1 MKVTIQSIKRPVG
14 TIMLMIVLMV
24 VGAAGFFR
32 LPTNM
37 LPDITYPMVKVYV
50 YWPGATPEQME
61 NEVATVI
68 ERKMA
73 TVDNLDYIEST
84 SEEGVYTL
92 LVNFDFS
99 VDRDVAY
106 QDVLA
111 KMGLIK
117 KELPLGI
124 LEPVVFKADPSQLPV
139 VEILVS
145 SENMS
150 LTQLRTWVENEFQ
163 EEFASVKGS
172 AGTAL
177 SGGMMREIRV
187 HIDPLKMQ
195 GYNITLTEIT
205 NRLKNENVDMVG
217 GRLVT
222 ETQDYIIRTYGEFT
236 SLKAI
241 ENLIIRK
248 QNSDGQILVK
258 DVARVE
264 DYHGLQRIRTKYNG
278 KEGVRIS
285 IFKQADANA
294 VIVSDLIAERLKNL
308 QNELPPSTKIEMIYD
323 QAEYVRLATN
333 GVRDVMLMAA
343 LLVTLVT
350 AFFLS
355 GWRRVLALVL
365 SLPVTLLATFFLM
378 ELLGFSINIFTLGGL
393 VVAMTVVLDNSVV
406 MLENITR
413 IQETEPKTPNQITKG
428 ALQISGAIVTST
440 LTFLSLFVPFLL
452 VPGMA
457 SLLFREL
464 VITIA
469 IIIFFSM
476 AVSLTVTP
484 MFMALFYPEGK
495 PVNKKQSFIARIS
508 DGFISGLIYVYK
520 PLLNGALKL
529 RWLVLL
535 GFLLLLMPGYIFLQK
550 TGSEFLPKADDGL
563 ITVKVTMPTGSAM
576 GETDKVLSQVE
587 KIIAEQKY
595 IHGYATLAG
604 GKVWGLV
611 TTEKSFEGELNIQL
625 VPAAERTMDTD
636 EFVEILRPAV
646 MKAVKA
652 PGANIKVFHT
662 KMKGIKQTGQFDI
675 ELEILASRSE
685 SMQNIFKQAS
695 LLRNELKDLDFLSGL
710 DISLRLTKPEY
721 QIKVDRKKAFDL
733 GLSYE
738 DIGNTV
744 KTFVG
749 GTVATRY
756 KDGAYYYPIRMVMD
770 EREFNSELDIE
781 NIYVLASSGAKIP
794 LSAVAE
800 VVKATG
806 PIQIDRKDQDRV
818 IKVTANVAGVS
829 VGDATATLNKKLE
842 NYQFP
847 AGYDLNYGGQ
857 SQMLSENLQ
866 QMTIILL
873 FALFLG
879 YAVMVIY
886 FEDFI
891 KPLII
896 IIRIPLSLAGISF
909 ALYITDTPLSVTALI
924 GIIMLTGMEINN
936 GVLLISFIDELREE
950 GMDTVKAIKQAAFV
964 RYRPILI
971 TDINSLFGLI
981 PLAFAFG
988 DGTEMLR
995 PMAIVV
1001 IGGLLFG
1008 LLLVFIFIPI
1018 MYQILYGNSDTKLTH
1033 KNALSN
1039 DFDESKNLI
1048 TM

>member
-1 MKVTIQSIKRPVG
+1 MKLTIESIKRPAG
-14 TIMLMIVLMV
+14 TIMMMIVIMA
-24 VGAAGFFR
+24 VGIAGFLR

-50 YWPGATPEQME
+50 YWNGATPEQIE

-73 TVDNLDYIEST
+73 TVDNLDYLEST

-111 KMGLIK
+111 KMGLVK
-117 KELPLGI
+117 KELPQDI

-139 VEILVS
+139 VELLVS
-145 SENMS
+145 SDNMS

-187 HIDPLKMQ
+187 HIDPIKLQ
-195 GYNITLTEIT
+195 GYQISIDEISS
-205 NRLKNENVDMVG
+205 RLKNENIDLVG
-217 GRLVT
+217 GRVT
-222 ETQDYIIRTYGEFT
+222 TENHDYVIRTYGEFASMT
-236 SLKAI
+236 EI
-241 ENLIIRK
+241 ENLVIRK
-248 QNSDGQILVK
+248 QGNDAQVLLK
-258 DVARVE
+258 DVAQVE
-264 DYHGLQRIRTKYNG
+264 DHHKLQRIRTKYNG

-294 VIVSDLIAERLKNL
+294 VTVSDDIALRMTELKE
-308 QNELPPSTKIEMIYD
+308 ELPPSTRIEMIYD

-333 GVRDVMLMAA
+333 GVRDAMLLAA

-355 GWRRVLALVL
+355 GWRRVFSLIL
-365 SLPVTLLATFFLM
+365 SLPVTLLGTFFIM

-413 IQETEPKTPNQITKG
+413 IQQTEPGTKNAVEKG
-428 ALQISGAIVTST
+428 AVQISGAIITAT

-469 IIIFFSM
+469 VIIFLSM
-476 AVSLTVTP
+476 IVSLTVTP
-484 MFMALFYPEGK
+484 MLMAQLYPDSK
-495 PVNKKQSFIARIS
+495 PIKRKHSFIVSIS
-508 DGFISGLIYVYK
+508 DLFINGLIYLYK
-520 PLLNGALKL
+520 PILRWSLKL

-535 GFLLLLMPGYIFLQK
+535 FFLLLLIPGYYFLQK
-550 TGSEFLPKADDGL
+550 TGSEFLPAADDGL
-563 ITVKVTMPTGSAM
+563 ITVKVIMPTGTAM
-576 GETDKVLSQVE
+576 EETDKVLQQVE
-587 KIIAEQKY
+587 TVISQQDF
-595 IHGYATLAG
+595 IHGFATLAG

-611 TTEKSFEGELNIQL
+611 TTENSFEGELNIQL
-625 VPAAERTMDTD
+625 VPAAERPMDTD
-636 EFVEILRPAV
+636 EYVEKIRPVV
-646 MKAVKA
+646 MKAVKV
-652 PGANIKVFHT
+652 PGATIKVFHT
-662 KMKGIKQTGQFDI
+662 KMKGIRQTGQFDI
-675 ELEILASRSE
+675 ELEILASRNE
-685 SMQNIFKQAS
+685 SIQDIYRQAS
-695 LLRNELKDLDFLSGL
+695 LIRNELKDIDYLTGL

-721 QIKVDRKKAFDL
+721 QIRVDRAKAFDL
-733 GLSYE
+733 NISYE
-738 DIGNTV
+738 EIANTV
-744 KTFVG
+744 KTMVG
-749 GTVATRY
+749 GTVPTRY
-756 KDGAYYYPIRMVMD
+756 KDGAYYYPIRVIMD
-770 EREFNSELDIE
+770 EREIVSASDLE
-781 NIYVLASSGAKIP
+781 NIYISNNQGVKIP
-794 LSAVAE
+794 LKTIANVL
-800 VVKATG
+800 KATG
-806 PIQIDRKDQDRV
+806 PVQIDRKNQDRV
-818 IKVTANVAGVS
+818 IKVTANVSGKS
-829 VGDATATLNKKLE
+829 VGEATNDLKQILNQYNL
-842 NYQFP
+842 P
-847 AGYDLNYGGQ
+847 AGYKMNYGGQ
-857 SQMLSENLQ
+857 SQMLSENMS
-866 QMTIILL
+866 QMIYILL

-879 YAVMVIY
+879 YAVMVLY
-886 FEDFI
+886 FESFL

-896 IIRIPLSLAGISF
+896 LIRIPLSLAGISF
-909 ALYITDTPLSVTALI
+909 ALYITGTSISITTLI

-936 GVLLISFIDELREE
+936 GVLLLTFIDELREQ
-950 GMDTVKAIKQAAFV
+950 GIGIVDAIKQAAMV
-964 RYRPILI
+964 RLRPILI

-988 DGTEMLR
+988 DGTEMLK

-1008 LLLVFIFIPI
+1008 LLLVFIFIPVVY
-1018 MYQILYGNSDTKLTH
+1018 MILYGKRDEVQYN
-1033 KNALSN
+1033 LS
-1039 DFDESKNLI
+1039 
-1048 TM
+1048 